1 MHTPRPDPDKLL
13 EQIQREESHG
23 KLKLFFG
30 ACAGVGKTFA
40 MLNAA
45 QAQQQQGRHVV
56 IGVVE
61 THGRAETQAQLGDLP
76 QLALRE
82 VDYRKRKL
90 REFDLDAALALK
102 PDLILID
109 ELAHSNVEGSRHRK
123 RWQDVEELLQAGID
137 VYSTLNVQHLESLN
151 DVVGQITG
159 IRVSELV
166 PDKVFD
172 QADEVIL
179 VDLPAE
185 DLLQRM
191 KEGKVYLAP
200 QAEKAKA
207 NFFRKGNLIALRELA
222 LRRTADRVDEQM
234 RAYRSGAAIAQI
246 WQANERILLG
256 VDAQDQDNALIHAAA
271 RFANLTKAEWTAVY
285 VETPKL
291 QKRGAAH
298 QENIAQKFNLVQSLG
313 GGSITLHGD
322 DVSAVLLEYAQSRNI
337 SRIVVGRRSGSS
349 SSYRRWLRPGVCERL
364 LQNTANIDIHV
375 IPRAT
380 QPVTPSKPAA
390 MRMAGEAHF
399 SSLKRKGYLWAI
411 AISGLTSLAAGA
423 VFNYFELS
431 NIIMLYLL
439 GVMLIA
445 NRYGRGPGIAASLL
459 SVVCFDF
466 FFVQPAWSFSVS
478 DTQFL
483 LTFAIMLSAAL
494 VISNLTASL
503 KRQAMIANLR
513 ERRSQALYEMGK
525 ELAAA
530 MTITHIAEV
539 SIHHLSGLFG
549 AKIAILVA
557 DMDDK
562 LHGSDAVDYQV
573 HGRQMEGQLKA
584 FDIAIAQWTYDHQEQ
599 AGLGTQTLPSSTVLY
614 VPLKAPMRTR
624 GVLAIAPLA
633 SDSRFDIEQ
642 RQLLDTFAAQIGLAL
657 ERKHYV
663 EVARDALISM
673 ESERLRNSLLSAI
686 SHDLRTPIAVQL
698 SIIERLKQQMP
709 FTQDNTLLED
719 LASQTFHMNQLVI
732 NLLDMARLQA
742 GNVTLNRQW
751 QSLEEVVGS
760 ALRAM
765 QPATQHHQLSTHIPP
780 DLPLIRYDALLLER
794 VLCNLLDNAIK
805 YSRPASRIHLAAS
818 LQGAEIWVSLSDQGQ
833 GIALEN
839 QQRLF
844 EKFNRGDKESD
855 KPGVG
860 LGLSICKNIIQAHHG
875 KIWIA
880 QPDAQSDAEI
890 GTHKLERAKI
900 DQASVD
906 HTDMA
911 QAGFSTVI
919 TFSLPVDQAPS
930 MKDLAP

>member
-1 MHTPRPDPDKLL
+1 MHTSRPDPDKLL

-40 MLNAA
+40 MLSAA
-45 QAQQQQGRHVV
+45 QAQQQQGRNVL

-61 THGRAETQAQLGDLP
+61 THGRAETLAQLGDLP
-76 QLALRE
+76 QLALKE

-90 REFDLDAALALK
+90 REFDLDAALARK
-102 PDLILID
+102 PALILID

-159 IRVSELV
+159 IRVAETI

-172 QADEVIL
+172 AADEVIL

-191 KEGKVYLAP
+191 KEGKVYIAP
-200 QAEKAKA
+200 QAEKAQA

-256 VDAQDQDNALIHAAA
+256 LDAQDQSTALIHAAA
-271 RFANLTKAEWTAVY
+271 RFANVAKAEWIAVY
-285 VETPKL
+285 VETPSL
-291 QKRGAAH
+291 QKLGAAH
-298 QENIAQKFNLVQSLG
+298 QANIAQKFNLVQSLG

-337 SRIVVGRRSGSS
+337 SRIVIGKPSRSR
-349 SSYRRWLRPGVCERL
+349 YLRLLWPGVCDKL
-364 LQNTANIDIHV
+364 IHNLANIDIHV
-375 IPRAT
+375 IPRAA
-380 QPVTPSKPAA
+380 QPVPAHKPAA
-390 MRMAGEAHF
+390 MHILGQAHF
-399 SSLKRKGYLWAI
+399 SQRKRKGYLWAL
-411 AISGLTSLAAGA
+411 AISALTSLAAGA

-459 SVVCFDF
+459 SVVAFDF

-478 DTQFL
+478 DTQFIF
-483 LTFAIMLSAAL
+483 TFIIMLSVAL

-503 KRQAMIANLR
+503 RRQAMIANLR

-584 FDIAIAQWTYDHQEQ
+584 FDSAIAQWTYDHQEQ

-624 GVLAIAPLA
+624 GVLAIAPLQA
-633 SDSRFDIEQ
+633 DSRFDIEQ

-698 SIIERLKQQMP
+698 SIIERLKQQMQS
-709 FTQDNTLLED
+709 TEGAALIAD
-719 LASQTFHMNQLVI
+719 LASQTFHMHQLVI

-751 QSLEEVVGS
+751 QSLEEVLGS

-765 QPATQHHQLSTHIPP
+765 QPAMQQHQVTTQIPP
-780 DLPLIRYDALLLER
+780 TLPLIQYDALLLER
-794 VLCNLLDNAIK
+794 VICNLLDNAIK
-805 YSRPASRIHLAAS
+805 YSRPGTEITISAV
-818 LQGAEIWVSLSDQGQ
+818 LQHEDIWVAIHDQGP
-833 GIALEN
+833 GIPLEK
-839 QQRLF
+839 QHSLF

-880 QPDAQSDAEI
+880 TAEP
-890 GTHKLERAKI
+890 
-900 DQASVD
+900 ASAN
-906 HTDMA
+906 T
-911 QAGFSTVI
+911 GTVI
-919 TFSLPVDQAPS
+919 TFSLPLGLAPS
-930 MKDLAP
+930 LKDIAP

>member
-1 MHTPRPDPDKLL
+1 MNSHRPDPDKLL

-40 MLNAA
+40 MLSAA
-45 QAQQQQGRHVV
+45 QAQQKQGRHVL

-61 THGRAETQAQLGDLP
+61 THGRAETLAQLGDLP
-76 QLALRE
+76 QLPLKE
-82 VDYRKRKL
+82 IEYRNRKI

-109 ELAHSNVEGSRHRK
+109 ELAHSNVEGARHRK
-123 RWQDVEELLQAGID
+123 RWQDVQELLQAGID
-137 VYSTLNVQHLESLN
+137 VYSTVNVQHLESLN

-159 IRVSELV
+159 IRVSEMV
-166 PDKVFD
+166 PDKLFD
-172 QADEVIL
+172 EADEVIL
-179 VDLPAE
+179 VDLPPE

-234 RAYRSGAAIAQI
+234 RAYRSGNAIQQI
-246 WQANERILLG
+246 WQANERILVG
-256 VDAQDQDNALIHAAA
+256 INAHERSSTLIHAAA
-271 RFANLTKAEWTAVY
+271 RFANAVKAEWTAVY
-285 VETPKL
+285 VETPRL
-291 QKRGAAH
+291 QKLAAEEREVIT
-298 QENIAQKFNLVQSLG
+298 QQFNLVQSLG
-313 GGSITLHGD
+313 GSTVTLHGH
-322 DVSAVLLEYAQSRNI
+322 DVGEVLLEYAQSRNI
-337 SRIVVGRRSGSS
+337 SRIVVGKPSQSRIIRFFWPSVS
-349 SSYRRWLRPGVCERL
+349 ERL
-364 LQNTANIDIHV
+364 IQNDVNIDIHV
-375 IPRAT
+375 IPRVAS
-380 QPVTPSKPAA
+380 PSPRRQKASI
-390 MRMAGEAHF
+390 RIAGEQHF
-399 SSLKRKGYLWAI
+399 SKLKRKGYLWAI
-411 AISGLTSLAAGA
+411 VVSGITSLAASV

-445 NRYGRGPGIAASLL
+445 NKYGRGPGIAASLL
-459 SVVCFDF
+459 SVVSFDF
-466 FFVQPAWSFSVS
+466 FFIQPEWSFSVS

-483 LTFAIMLSAAL
+483 FTFVIMLSVAL
-494 VISNLTASL
+494 VISNLTANL
-503 KRQAMIANLR
+503 KRQAIIANLR

-525 ELAAA
+525 ELASA

-557 DMDDK
+557 DLDDK
-562 LHGSDAVDYQV
+562 LHGSDAIEYQV
-573 HGRQMEGQLKA
+573 QGRQMDGQLKHV
-584 FDIAIAQWTYDHQEQ
+584 DVAIAQWTYDHQEQ
-599 AGLGTQTLPSSTVLY
+599 AGLGTQTLPSSKVLY

-624 GVLAIAPLA
+624 GVLAIAPTTPEA
-633 SDSRFDIEQ
+633 MFDTEQ

-686 SHDLRTPIAVQL
+686 SHDLRTPISVQI
-698 SIIERLKQQMP
+698 SIIERLKQQVLAP
-709 FTQDNTLLED
+709 EAHVLIDD
-719 LASQTFHMNQLVI
+719 LSSQTFHMNQLVI

-751 QSLEEVVGS
+751 QLLEEVVGS

-765 QPATQHHQLSTHIPP
+765 KPATQNHRIVTHIPHE
-780 DLPLIRYDALLLER
+780 LPLIRYDAVLLER
-794 VLCNLLDNAIK
+794 VICNLIDNAIK
-805 YSRPASRIHLAAS
+805 YSPKDTIIDISAVLH
-818 LQGAEIWVSLSDQGQ
+818 GEEIQVSIIDQGK
-833 GIALEN
+833 GIPQEK
-839 QQRLF
+839 QHSLF

-860 LGLSICKNIIQAHHG
+860 LGLSICKTIIQAHHG

-880 QPDAQSDAEI
+880 QPESGA
-890 GTHKLERAKI
+890 GT
-900 DQASVD
+900 V
-906 HTDMA
+906 
-911 QAGFSTVI
+911 V
-919 TFSLPVDQAPS
+919 TFSLPLEVPPS
-930 MKDLAP
+930 LREIEA

>member
-1 MHTPRPDPDKLL
+1 
-13 EQIQREESHG
+13 
-23 KLKLFFG
+23 
-30 ACAGVGKTFA
+30 
-40 MLNAA
+40 
-45 QAQQQQGRHVV
+45 
-56 IGVVE
+56 
-61 THGRAETQAQLGDLP
+61 
-76 QLALRE
+76 
-82 VDYRKRKL
+82 
-90 REFDLDAALALK
+90 
-102 PDLILID
+102 
-109 ELAHSNVEGSRHRK
+109 
-123 RWQDVEELLQAGID
+123 
-137 VYSTLNVQHLESLN
+137 
-151 DVVGQITG
+151 
-159 IRVSELV
+159 
-166 PDKVFD
+166 
-172 QADEVIL
+172 
-179 VDLPAE
+179 
-185 DLLQRM
+185 
-191 KEGKVYLAP
+191 
-200 QAEKAKA
+200 
-207 NFFRKGNLIALRELA
+207 
-222 LRRTADRVDEQM
+222 
-234 RAYRSGAAIAQI
+234 
-246 WQANERILLG
+246 
-256 VDAQDQDNALIHAAA
+256 
-271 RFANLTKAEWTAVY
+271 
-285 VETPKL
+285 
-291 QKRGAAH
+291 
-298 QENIAQKFNLVQSLG
+298 
-313 GGSITLHGD
+313 
-322 DVSAVLLEYAQSRNI
+322 
-337 SRIVVGRRSGSS
+337 
-349 SSYRRWLRPGVCERL
+349 
-364 LQNTANIDIHV
+364 
-375 IPRAT
+375 
-380 QPVTPSKPAA
+380 
-390 MRMAGEAHF
+390 
-399 SSLKRKGYLWAI
+399 
-411 AISGLTSLAAGA
+411 
-423 VFNYFELS
+423 
-431 NIIMLYLL
+431 
-439 GVMLIA
+439 

-624 GVLAIAPLA
+624 GVLAIAPLTIPSLTA
-633 SDSRFDIEQ
+633 DSRFDIEQ

-709 FTQDNTLLED
+709 STQDNTLLED

-765 QPATQHHQLSTHIPP
+765 QPATQHHQLTTHIPP

-818 LQGAEIWVSLSDQGQ
+818 LQGTEIWVSLSDQGQ
-833 GIALEN
+833 GIPLEN

-880 QPDAQSDAEI
+880 QPDAQSGAEI
-890 GTHKLERAKI
+890 GAGKI
-900 DQASVD
+900 DEA
-906 HTDMA
+906 DMT

>member
-1 MHTPRPDPDKLL
+1 MNSHRPDPDKLL
-13 EQIQREESHG
+13 EQIQREETLG
-23 KLKLFFG
+23 KLKIFFG

-45 QAQQQQGRHVV
+45 QAQQKQGRHVL

-61 THGRAETQAQLGDLP
+61 THGRTETLAQLGDLP
-76 QLALRE
+76 QLPLKE
-82 VDYRKRKL
+82 IHYKNRKL

-102 PDLILID
+102 PDLILMD
-109 ELAHSNVEGSRHRK
+109 ELAHSNVEGARHRK

-137 VYSTLNVQHLESLN
+137 VYSTVNVQHLESLN

-159 IRVSELV
+159 VRVSEKV
-166 PDKVFD
+166 PDKLFD
-172 QADEVIL
+172 DADEVIL
-179 VDLPAE
+179 VDLPPE

-234 RAYRSGAAIAQI
+234 RAYRSGNAIQQI
-246 WQANERILLG
+246 WQAKERILVG
-256 VDAQDQDNALIHAAA
+256 INAHEDSSDLIHAAA
-271 RFANLTKAEWTAVY
+271 RFANTAKAEWTAVY
-285 VETPKL
+285 VDTPRL
-291 QKRGAAH
+291 QRLAAEKSDIITT
-298 QENIAQKFNLVQSLG
+298 QFKLVQSLG
-313 GGSITLHGD
+313 GNTITLHGND
-322 DVSAVLLEYAQSRNI
+322 ASEVLLEYAQSLNI
-337 SRIVVGRRSGSS
+337 SRIVIGKPSQSRIFRLVWPS
-349 SSYRRWLRPGVCERL
+349 VCERL
-364 LQNTANIDIHV
+364 IQNHANIDIHV
-375 IPRAT
+375 IPRGVVPTAFHKKAS
-380 QPVTPSKPAA
+380 V
-390 MRMAGEAHF
+390 RIAGEQHF
-399 SSLKRKGYLWAI
+399 SRLKRKGYIWALV
-411 AISGLTSLAAGA
+411 ISGITSVAAGA

-445 NRYGRGPGIAASLL
+445 NKYGRGPGIAASLL
-459 SVVCFDF
+459 SVVFFDF
-466 FFVQPAWSFSVS
+466 FFVQPEWSFSVS

-483 LTFAIMLSAAL
+483 FTFVIMLSVAL
-494 VISNLTASL
+494 VISNLTANL
-503 KRQAMIANLR
+503 KRQAVIANLR

-525 ELAAA
+525 ELASS
-530 MTITHIAEV
+530 MTITNIAEV

-557 DMDDK
+557 DLDDK
-562 LHGSDAVDYQV
+562 LHGSDAVEYQV
-573 HGRQMEGQLKA
+573 QGRQMDGQLKHL
-584 FDIAIAQWTYDHQEQ
+584 DVAIAQWTYDHQEQ
-599 AGLGTQTLPSSTVLY
+599 AGLGTQTLPSSKVLY

-624 GVLAIAPLA
+624 GVLAIAPMLPEA
-633 SDSRFDIEQ
+633 MFDTEQ

-686 SHDLRTPIAVQL
+686 SHDLRTPISVQI
-698 SIIERLKQQMP
+698 SIIESLKQQVLP
-709 FTQDNTLLED
+709 PEADVLIED
-719 LASQTFHMNQLVI
+719 LSSQTFHMNQLVI

-751 QSLEEVVGS
+751 QLLEEVVGS

-765 QPATQHHQLSTHIPP
+765 NPATRGHRIITHVPHE
-780 DLPLIRYDALLLER
+780 LPLIRYDAVLLER
-794 VLCNLLDNAIK
+794 VICNLIDNAVK
-805 YSRPASRIHLAAS
+805 YSRPGTEIEISAA
-818 LQGAEIWVSLSDQGQ
+818 LHGEEIRVSVADQGK
-833 GIALEN
+833 GIPEDK
-839 QQRLF
+839 QQSLF

-860 LGLSICKNIIQAHHG
+860 LGLSICKTIIQAHHG

-880 QPDAQSDAEI
+880 RPESGI
-890 GTHKLERAKI
+890 GT
-900 DQASVD
+900 V
-906 HTDMA
+906 
-911 QAGFSTVI
+911 V
-919 TFSLPVDQAPS
+919 TFSLPVDAAPS
-930 MKDLAP
+930 LKEIEA